1 MRRSRYS
8 FYCSLF
14 ITTPE
19 AGLVTQTPKVKFNIK
34 SSFTQHQPNT
44 LIIFQVA
51 TNNCSLNLMT
61 VITSGHMIPVRWLPP
76 SRKQFYRK
84 GWTLQIN
91 WFVIL
96 EHIAQSH
103 FSHKHVW
110 ESIPVIDTRNNTFIC
125 LHLFSRTIN
134 GWRRKYIC
142 FLLFL
147 WKRVAGFNVNSLLR
161 IQMLHYQWH

>member
-19 AGLVTQTPKVKFNIK
+19 ASLVTQTLKLARKIRNSIQFQPVSTNPTYYLL
-34 SSFTQHQPNT
+34 SSNCE
-44 LIIFQVA
+44 LIA
-51 TNNCSLNLMT
+51 

-125 LHLFSRTIN
+125 LHLFSRTKMDKEEN
-134 GWRRKYIC
+134 SIC

-147 WKRVAGFNVNSLLR
+147 WKRVACCNVNPLYEYKYYIR
-161 IQMLHYQWH
+161 TMPM